1 MGPGSNLKESDQLKG
16 GLAVGGS
23 GHKKEFK
30 CRECPSLVFTSGE
43 EFTEH
48 LKVITM
54 RSLFYTQRHPGIK
67 KVWYFISFQGVHE
80 DHRHVCDICGK
91 LFKLRGSLLVHQVL
105 YTIS

>member
-1 MGPGSNLKESDQLKG
+1 MIETSRQVLMHSPHRSSRLLGPGSNLKESDQLKG
-16 GLAVGGS
+16 GLAVGGL

-54 RSLFYTQRHPGIK
+54 RSL
-67 KVWYFISFQGVHE
+67 
-80 DHRHVCDICGK
+80 
-91 LFKLRGSLLVHQVL
+91 L
-105 YTIS
+105 